1 MEYSIAT
8 YFLLFLIYSIAGWI
22 LEVTCVSIEN
32 KRFVNRGFMIG
43 PYCPIYGC
51 GAIVI
56 TLLLGKYTNDW
67 IVLFFM
73 AIITCGIL
81 EYATSYIMEKLF
93 HARWWDYSK
102 RKYNIN
108 GRVCLETLIPF
119 GILGLIIMYITN
131 PFIFSNLAKVPEQ
144 TLNTIAII
152 SAIIFTIDIAI
163 SIKVISDVR
172 ITSTKLN
179 KENRNYAEDNT
190 EEITAKVKEILLG
203 KSILDR
209 RLINAY
215 PNLQAIIKKKK
226 EEIKQKTEEVKEEIK
241 EKAGEVKQEVKQK
254 VEEAKEDIKEG
265 LKKLKMEQR
274 KDEE

>member
-1 MEYSIAT
+1 M
-8 YFLLFLIYSIAGWI
+8 
-22 LEVTCVSIEN
+22 EVTCVSIEN
-32 KRFVNRGFMIG
+32 KKFVNRGFMIG

-56 TLLLGKYTNDW
+56 TLLLGRYTNDW

-119 GILGLIIMYITN
+119 GLLGLLIMYVTN
-131 PFIFSNLAKVPEQ
+131 PFILGNLEKVAEQ
-144 TLNTIAII
+144 TLNIIAIV
-152 SAIIFTIDIAI
+152 ATVIFTIDLGI
-163 SIKVISDVR
+163 SLKVISNVR
-172 ITSTKLN
+172 STSTMLSR
-179 KENRNYAEDNT
+179 ENRSVTTDNT

-203 KSILDR
+203 KSPLTR
-209 RLINAY
+209 RLIHAY
-215 PNLQAIIKKKK
+215 PDLKAVLKKKK
-226 EEIKQKTEEVKEEIK
+226 EEIKQKAEEVKTEIK
-241 EKAGEVKQEVKQK
+241 EKTEDMKEEVKQK
-254 VEEAKEDIKEG
+254 VEEMKEDIKEG
-265 LKKLKMEQR
+265 INKLKPEQR
-274 KDEE
+274 KDEEK